1 MVEGITLLGV
11 QFQGILPNVHYTQC
25 MYIVYTDK
33 FQMCY
38 SLQLGSIASYWE
50 FTRNTNQICEWNSAK
65 KHWSPKMQNNWWTHK
80 VLIFLI
86 LFYFCIG
93 FVLLPVYFS
102 IFPLCD
108 NNSCRS
114 YSLLKAIA
122 KVRKTY
128 RYHLKEY

>member
-1 MVEGITLLGV
+1 
-11 QFQGILPNVHYTQC
+11 
-25 MYIVYTDK
+25 MYIQINSRCVIA
-33 FQMCY
+33 F
-38 SLQLGSIASYWE
+38 SLDPLPLIG
-50 FTRNTNQICEWNSAK
+50 NSPGIPIRFVNGIQRKNIGA
-65 KHWSPKMQNNWWTHK
+65 PKMQNNWWTHK

-86 LFYFCIG
+86 LLYFCIG

-128 RYHLKEY
+128 RYRLKEQKRVLIIAIAIVGGKKSIE